1 MSTTASV
8 KQETPLVTLGVA
20 SYNNA
25 RFIAETLDS
34 IAAQNYPHL
43 EVFIHDDASTDHS
56 VAVIQAWMKNHPALR
71 VQLMTYSTNAG
82 ICVGLNRML
91 QASNGDL
98 ISFIASDDRY
108 LPDFVQNR
116 VKAFSKFGPE
126 TGIVY
131 SRSWLMDEHGQRT
144 GQELRPMW
152 PSGWIFKDLC
162 TLQNS
167 FCKPFTSMVRRSVYE
182 TVGGY
187 DENLL
192 FEDMDFFFRVSREF
206 RIEYIESPDTEYR
219 VLPESLGSKIYTTE
233 RGLEAMS
240 QLLCK
245 QLGISPE
252 TDKLLARRFRKIA
265 LLKKDLGVSNWKEDM
280 QRSINE
286 SGSLTDRLYLNWHP
300 VMDHFRKE

>member
-1 MSTTASV
+1 MSRTDTV
-8 KQETPLVTLGVA
+8 IQETPLVTIGVA

-25 RFIAETLDS
+25 RFIVETLDS
-34 IAAQNYPHL
+34 IAAQNYPNL
-43 EVFIHDDASTDHS
+43 EVLIHDDASTDHS
-56 VAVIQAWMKNHPALR
+56 VEVIQAWMKEHPELQ
-71 VQLMTYSTNAG
+71 VQLMTYSSNAG

-91 QASNGDL
+91 LASKGDL

-108 LPDFVQNR
+108 LPDFVSNR
-116 VKAFSKFGPE
+116 VKAFTKYGPE

-131 SRSWLMDEHGQRT
+131 SRSWLMDEQGQRT

-167 FCKPFTSMVRRSVYE
+167 FCKPFTSMVRRTVYDAI
-182 TVGGY
+182 GGY

-192 FEDMDFFFRVSREF
+192 FEDMDFFFRVSKEF
-206 RIEYIESPDTEYR
+206 RIEFIECPDTEYR
-219 VLPESLGSKIYTTE
+219 VLSESLGSKIYTTE

-240 QLLCK
+240 QLLQK
-245 QLGISPE
+245 QMGVSPE

-265 LLKKDLGVSNWKEDM
+265 LLKKDLGVFNWKEDM
-280 QRSINE
+280 QRSISE
-286 SGSLTDRLYLNWHP
+286 SGSLTDRLYLHWHP
-300 VMDHFRKE
+300 IMDHFRKK

>member
-1 MSTTASV
+1 MSKTDPV
-8 KQETPLVTLGVA
+8 IQEAPLVTIGVA

-25 RFIAETLDS
+25 RFIGETLDS
-34 IAAQNYPHL
+34 IAAQNYPNL

-56 VAVIQAWMKNHPALR
+56 VAVIDAWMQKHPELS

-91 QASNGDL
+91 QASKGDL

-108 LPDFVQNR
+108 LPDFVSNR
-116 VKAFSKFGPE
+116 VKAFTKYGPE

-131 SRSWLMDEHGQRT
+131 SRSWLMDEQGQRT

-167 FCKPFTSMVRRSVYE
+167 FCKPFTSMVRRTVYDAI
-182 TVGGY
+182 GGY

-192 FEDMDFFFRVSREF
+192 FEDMDFFFRVSKEF
-206 RIEYIESPDTEYR
+206 RIEFIECPDTEYR
-219 VLPESLGSKIYTTE
+219 VLSESLGSKIYTTE

-240 QLLCK
+240 QLLRK
-245 QLGISPE
+245 QVGVSPE

-265 LLKKDLGVSNWKEDM
+265 LLKKDMGVLNWKEDM
-280 QRSINE
+280 QRSIHE
-286 SGSLTDRLYLNWHP
+286 SGSLTDRLYLHLYP
-300 VMDHFRKE
+300 VMDHFRKK